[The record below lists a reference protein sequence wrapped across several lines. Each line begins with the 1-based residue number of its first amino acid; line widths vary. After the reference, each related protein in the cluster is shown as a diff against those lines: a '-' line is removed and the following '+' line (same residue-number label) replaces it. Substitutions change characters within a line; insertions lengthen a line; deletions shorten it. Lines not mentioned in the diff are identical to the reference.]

1 MDDRERRLAHLS
13 ALVGGQSGALIRG
26 LHSFMEDFLREASP
40 EGLAGKSFTDRLAAF
55 AESSGSREGTPQLR
69 GLVKRLAA
77 EHELAFRAAWSTAA
91 PDADEAAAAA
101 HNFLQFCELAGID
114 SPALAGLQD
123 FRDAWRRRPGQEPG
137 AALQEVQA
145 ELVASQADERRILE
159 QTAQWAEDKQKL
171 AELEGEVLRLQAA
184 LSRESAREAPSR
196 ERLEQIREE
205 TRGLE
210 SRRAELQGR
219 LASYRDLDLYVQHV
233 SRFSLYTRS
242 RRDYERGLLELT
254 AEQRDAVE
262 AMRPGHDVL
271 VRGGAGTGKTIVLI
285 HALARALAEHSQEL
299 ALGPRGRVL
308 LLTYTTTLVKYDRY
322 IADVLRGTDAQGIIL
337 TVDRFLAERL
347 ELLAERQ
354 RVDYRIAAALAER
367 LNTTSFFTAQEVVTE
382 VEDFLFANLV
392 TRQEYL
398 EERIPRRGMRQ
409 PLSVGQR
416 EAVWTVRDRM
426 VEAMEHDG
434 VLSRNYS
441 RVKLIERLD
450 AGAAGA
456 LRDLDCA
463 FVDESQ
469 DLTAADLGALK
480 RLSARGLLM
489 AGDAGQ
495 GIYTAGSPY
504 KRAGIDI
511 TGRARVLHTSFR
523 TTAAIQEVAEDYR
536 RLSGLEE
543 DEDSAAAAVRQ
554 GPIPELHLAGSRAEL
569 ARLLLRKAALF
580 IERLGYDPENLAV
593 LAPSKTDLAA
603 IGDLLGHAG
612 YRWAN
617 IRDEDFSFGEP
628 GTIRLSTMHSS
639 KGLDFGVVLLYLPA
653 LPPRQSY
660 DDATNALLVRNLIYV
675 AMTRA
680 MDNLNVFTLEGAHEG
695 QAEEPLQDLVRVFRE
710 QRRRWEQRL
719 LKPGPARVPVQQPVQ
734 PPPESKATPR

>member
-13 ALVGGQSGALIRG
+13 ALAGGQAGALIRG
-26 LHSFMEDFLREASP
+26 LHSFMEDILREVSP
-40 EGLAGKSFTDRLAAF
+40 PGLAGKSFVDRLAAF
-55 AESSGSREGTPQLR
+55 AESAARRAGAPQFQ

-77 EHELAFRAAWSTAA
+77 EHELAFRAAWSAA
-91 PDADEAAAAA
+91 PPDANEAAAAA

-114 SPALAGLQD
+114 SPALAALEA
-123 FRDAWRRRPGQEPG
+123 FRDAWRRRPAQEPG

-159 QTAQWAEDKQKL
+159 QTAQWAEDKKKL
-171 AELEGEVLRLQAA
+171 AELEGEDLRLQAA
-184 LSRESAREAPSR
+184 LARESAREAPSA
-196 ERLEQIREE
+196 ERLDQVRAEARDLE
-205 TRGLE
+205 TR
-210 SRRAELQGR
+210 RTELQAR
-219 LASYRDLDLYVQHV
+219 LGSYRDLDLYVQHV

-254 AEQRDAVE
+254 PEQEDAVE
-262 AMRPGHDVL
+262 AMRPGHDML

-285 HALARALAEHSQEL
+285 HALARALAERSQEL
-299 ALGPRGRVL
+299 ALATRGRVL

-322 IADVLRGTDAQGIIL
+322 IADVLRGTDAQGTIL
-337 TVDRFLAERL
+337 TVDRFLSERL
-347 ELLAERQ
+347 ELLGERQ
-354 RVDYRIAAALAER
+354 RVDYRIAASLAER
-367 LNTTSFFTAQEVVTE
+367 LNTTSFFTPQEVVTE

-416 EAVWTVRDRM
+416 EAVWAVRERM

-441 RVKLIERLD
+441 RVKLISRLD
-450 AGAAGA
+450 GADEKRRAA
-456 LRDLDCA
+456 LRDIEVA

-480 RLSARGLLM
+480 RMSVYGLLM

-495 GIYTAGSPY
+495 SIYTAGSPY
-504 KRAGIDI
+504 KRAGIEI
-511 TGRARVLHTSFR
+511 AGRARVLHTSFR
-523 TTAAIQEVAEDYR
+523 TTVAIQEVTDAYR

-543 DEDSAAAAVRQ
+543 DEDSASAAVRQ
-554 GPIPELHLAGSRAEL
+554 GPIPELHLAASRDEL

-617 IRDEDFSFGEP
+617 VRDDDFSFGEQ

-639 KGLDFGVVLLYLPA
+639 KGLDFAVVLLYLPA
-653 LPPRQSY
+653 LPPRESW
-660 DDATNALLVRNLIYV
+660 DDATAALLVRNLVYV

-680 MDNLNVFTLEGAHEG
+680 MDNLNVFMLEGAHEG
-695 QAEEPLQDLVRVFRE
+695 QAEEPLQDLLRVFRD
-710 QRRRWEQRL
+710 QQRRWERKL
-719 LKPGPARVPVQQPVQ
+719 LKPAPKPA
-734 PPPESKATPR
+734 PPG